1 MPLKGLKRETR
12 AMSSLDRAAA
22 TTRGEPMTE
31 SYPPSDLDAL
41 TLRENAE
48 RAAYQ
53 IRLADYQA
61 RCGEASADP
70 LPRLPGNVVRLNDF
84 RAPKIGD

>member
-1 MPLKGLKRETR
+1 MPLTGLKQETK
-12 AMSSLDRAAA
+12 AMSNLDGAAA
-22 TTRGEPMTE
+22 TSRGEPMTE

-53 IRLADYQA
+53 IRLAAYQA